1 MARLAKEVKATTFSL
16 SEPLLSIYDEFG
28 LPLDKAKAVEYSA
41 LFWAMVESAFK
52 YSNAN
57 TQSIPPDKSL
67 LDFFRSE
74 LNEMG
79 RSESDTRLILQIA
92 RMWGDIVGDPVEKQ
106 SLKYFWL
113 EQNVDDG
120 KHNAFYPDPWPD
132 SY

>member
-1 MARLAKEVKATTFSL
+1 MTRLAEEVKATTFSL

-28 LPLDKAKAVEYSA
+28 LPLDKEKAVEFSA
-41 LFWAMVESAFK
+41 LFWNIVENAFK

-57 TQSIPPDKSL
+57 TQSIPADRSL
-67 LDFFRSE
+67 LDFFHSQ
-74 LNEMG
+74 LNESG

-120 KHNAFYPDPWPD
+120 KHNTPCPNPWLD